1 VLYLDDYEST
11 FTMIDADKNGLISAA
26 ELKALMQA
34 LGETLDDEAATT
46 MIGFIDTDGDGQV
59 NREELIAYLSAR

>member
-34 LGETLDDEAATT
+34 LGETLDDQAATT

>member
-1 VLYLDDYEST
+1 MLDLDDYEST
-11 FTMIDADKNGLISAA
+11 FTELDADNDGLISAA
-26 ELKALMQA
+26 ELKALMGA
-34 LGETLDDEAATT
+34 LGETLDDDAATT